1 MILRNLLKIKIVSAL
16 PKMIIEKNPVWFRKW
31 LDRIFLLSFSE
42 KRIRRSRRVKGEI
55 LFQVQ
60 KREEGHT

>member
-1 MILRNLLKIKIVSAL
+1 MIKIVSAL
-16 PKMIIEKNPVWFRKW
+16 PKIIIEKNPVWFRKW

-42 KRIRRSRRVKGEI
+42 KKIRRSRIVTGKI
-55 LFQVQ
+55 SFQVQ

>member
-1 MILRNLLKIKIVSAL
+1 MKIKIVSAL
-16 PKMIIEKNPVWFRKW
+16 PKMIIEKNPIWFRRW

-42 KRIRRSRRVKGEI
+42 KKIRRSRRVKRKI
-55 LFQVQ
+55 SFQVQ